1 MTEAVHR
8 EATANT
14 GANVDVIGQRVLATL
29 VDAAAIFL
37 GIMALLLVQ
46 WLIGLGAALAGL
58 PEGVQITVGI
68 IGVLVNL
75 AIPVLVVAYY
85 VYFEGRKGQT
95 LGKKMSGIKVVREDT
110 GEVPGMQAAL
120 IRTLLRVVDG
130 FFGYLVGFLVANS
143 SEKRQRLGDMV
154 AHTLVVRS

>member
-1 MTEAVHR
+1 MTEAVHG

-14 GANVDVIGQRVLATL
+14 GASVEVLGPRVLATL
-29 VDAAAIFL
+29 VDAVVIFI
-37 GIMALLLVQ
+37 GVMALMLFQ
-46 WLIGLGAALAGL
+46 WLISLGAALAGL
-58 PEGVQITVGI
+58 PEGVQIAVGL
-68 IGVLVNL
+68 IGLLINL

-95 LGKKMSGIKVVREDT
+95 LGKKMSGIKVIREDT

-120 IRTLLRVVDG
+120 IRTLLRVIDG
-130 FFGYLVGFLVANS
+130 FCGYLVGFLVANS